1 MTTITFD
8 THKFVRR
15 LREAGFEEKQAEAV
29 TEAFKDANVELAE
42 ASAATQASSDL
53 ATKLDLKELELRL
66 ELKIAE
72 NNTLIEK
79 TKSDL
84 SRLYVS
90 LVLLQTTL
98 ITGILLKVA
107 HLI

>member
-1 MTTITFD
+1 MTAITFD
-8 THKFVRR
+8 THKFVRT

-29 TEAFKDANVELAE
+29 SEALKDVQVEAAQTSTE
-42 ASAATQASSDL
+42 L
-53 ATKLDLKELELRL
+53 ATKLDLKDLELKL

-90 LVLLQTTL
+90 LVVLQTTL